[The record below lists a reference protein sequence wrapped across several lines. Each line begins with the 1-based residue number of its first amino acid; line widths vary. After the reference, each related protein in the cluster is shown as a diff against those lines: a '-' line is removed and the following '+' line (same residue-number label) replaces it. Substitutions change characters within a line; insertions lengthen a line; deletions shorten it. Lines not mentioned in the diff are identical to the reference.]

1 MYRYHLE
8 LSDWNLICN
17 MLLSEDPGAKGKNWH
32 VSTSQA
38 PLESEDAA
46 GLSNL
51 LACAVRRA
59 QGVGLYKSNAVDP

>member
-1 MYRYHLE
+1 
-8 LSDWNLICN
+8 